1 MMRVFIDSS
10 AWYALVFSANKNHDT
25 AKDYFLSLLESRA
38 RLYST
43 ITEINQAIFLIK
55 KECGLAMA
63 MEFNKIID
71 EAALTGNIHVS
82 WLTRRLRRNSL
93 KHFFSF
99 KETEIELRHCIIFEE
114 IRKKRIN
121 IIFSFDT
128 NLKIFGVPLMP

>member
-10 AWYALVFSANKNHDT
+10 AWYALLDT
-25 AKDYFLSLLESRA
+25 KHQNYEAAKDYFVNLLESSA

-55 KECGLAMA
+55 KECGLAA
-63 MEFNKIID
+63 ALEFTKVID
-71 EAALTGNIHVS
+71 EAALTTNIHIS

-99 KETEIELRHCIIFEE
+99 KEAEIELRHCIIFEE
-114 IRKKRIN
+114 IRKKKIN
-121 IIFSFDT
+121 VIFSFDPRI
-128 NLKIFGVPLMP
+128 KIFGVPLMP

>member
-10 AWYALVFSANKNHDT
+10 AWYALVYTGNSNHDA
-25 AKDYFLSLLESRA
+25 AKDYFLNLLESRA
-38 RLYST
+38 RCYST

-55 KECGLAMA
+55 RDCGLSMA

-71 EAALTGNIHVS
+71 DAAMTANIHIS

-128 NLKIFGVPLMP
+128 HLKVFGVPLMP

>member
-10 AWYALVFSANKNHDT
+10 AWFALLHSHNSNHDA
-25 AKDYFLSLLESRA
+25 AKDYFHNLLESRA

-55 KECGLAMA
+55 KECGLATA
-63 MEFNKIID
+63 LEFTKVID
-71 EAALTGNIHVS
+71 ESVLTTNIHIS

-99 KETEIELRHCIIFEE
+99 KESEIELRHCIIFEE
-114 IRKKRIN
+114 IRKKKIN
-121 IIFSFDT
+121 IIFSFDA
-128 NLKIFGVPLMP
+128 NIKIFGVPLMP

>member
-10 AWYALVFSANKNHDT
+10 AWYALLDIKNHNHEA
-25 AKDYFLSLLESRA
+25 AKDYFLNLLESRA
-38 RLYST
+38 RLYSA

-55 KECGLAMA
+55 KECGLAA
-63 MEFNKIID
+63 AIEFTKVID
-71 EAALTGNIHVS
+71 EAALTTNLHIS

-114 IRKKRIN
+114 IRKKKIN
-121 IIFSFDT
+121 IIFSFDSSI
-128 NLKIFGVPLMP
+128 KIFGVPLMP